1 MKTPEETAKEIGRHI
16 FSWGLSCYGL
26 NPSDFKEEKA
36 KAIKMLT
43 AVIRTERAV
52 VDELRK
58 ENTAMRIFAKKAVDG
73 LKDAYDCLVEAH
85 GQHMDCEKATDQ
97 EHEMMHICERG
108 YIKIDVLL
116 TDPICIELLK

>member
-1 MKTPEETAKEIGRHI
+1 MTNESKTPEEEENE
-16 FSWGLSCYGL
+16 L
-26 NPSDFKEEKA
+26 NNNIPETLEEQRDFFVARFEYWLGMY
-36 KAIKMLT
+36 IKQK
-43 AVIRTERAV
+43 AV